1 MAGCLPVQGG
11 RHHAPASWWSG
22 WEFEDV
28 ILESGYSYCTEAMN
42 GLDWASEEFG
52 KPSTIMAVHYPGDYG
67 GDSAAG
73 VAEWAKVNGVDFQAE
88 AHDVQT
94 TPNAQAG
101 NQDAAVERIL
111 RADPDVV
118 MVATGPAEMAEIVGK
133 AAAQGYK
140 GRFIGSVPTYNPA
153 LLKSEAAPAIKA
165 LYHFGPPGDRGAPT
179 PRPTRPWSRPPAAS
193 PRPTTATPSAG
204 SGPTPSR
211 PSSSAPSRTATSPAP
226 ASAPPSPRSP
236 STTRAP
242 SPTRPTTASPTRPP
256 SARP

>member
-1 MAGCLPVQGG
+1 
-11 RHHAPASWWSG
+11 
-22 WEFEDV
+22 
-28 ILESGYSYCTEAMN
+28 MN

-101 NQDAAVERIL
+101 NQDAVVERIL

-165 LYHFGPPGDRGAPT
+165 LYHFVSPWGPWGSDTPAHQAMEQAAGGKAPANDGYT
-179 PRPTRPWSRPPAAS
+179 FGWIWSY
-193 PRPTTATPSAG
+193 
-204 SGPTPSR
+204 PSR